1 MSLYRLIYS
10 SQGIPS
16 LQSQDLK
23 DILESSQRNNAAN
36 GITGLL
42 CYSKPAF
49 LQVLE
54 GEHEQVNQTYHRIVQ
69 DERHHT
75 PQIIECL
82 PIKSRNFEVWSMQAI
97 TVNDLSTEQ
106 VKTLVLRYSGFT
118 TLRPNAMDPEQC
130 LNFLLDIA
138 KIYELSD
145 NFFLD
150 L

>member
-10 SQGIPS
+10 SQAIPT
-16 LQSQDLK
+16 LKPQDLK
-23 DILESSQRNNAAN
+23 DILESSQKNNPNN

-42 CYSKPAF
+42 CYSKPCF

-54 GEHEQVNQTYHRIVQ
+54 GECEQVNETYHRIVQ

-75 PQIIECL
+75 PKIIECL
-82 PIKSRNFEVWSMQAI
+82 PIRKRNFEVWSMQAI
-97 TVNDLSTEQ
+97 SINDLATDQ
-106 VKTLVLRYSGFT
+106 VKTLVLKYSGFT
-118 TLRPNAMDPEQC
+118 SLRPDAMDPEQC
-130 LNFLLDIA
+130 LSFLIDIA
-138 KIYELSD
+138 KVYQLSD

>member
-10 SQGIPS
+10 SQAIPS
-16 LQSQDLK
+16 LQPQDLK
-23 DILESSQRNNAAN
+23 DILESSQKNNPTS

-54 GEHEQVNQTYHRIVQ
+54 GEREEVNETYHRIVQ

-75 PQIIECL
+75 PCLIECV
-82 PIKSRNFEVWSMQAI
+82 PIKQRNFEVWSMQAI
-97 TVNDLSTEQ
+97 SVNDLATEQ
-106 VKTLVLRYSGFT
+106 VKNLVLKYSGYT
-118 TLRPNAMDPEQC
+118 TLRPNKMDPEQC
-130 LNFLLDIA
+130 LGFLLDIA
-138 KIYELSD
+138 KIYQLSD